1 MQDVYLENQPYAG
14 FRLDV
19 LGLGQH
25 FTGVLESPAVGCYI
39 HFLGVSMRFDL
50 DFAVL
55 VQVMRADK
63 GAGAAEDGIALVIQD
78 TDGLEIGGVYDRSKL
93 V

>member
-1 MQDVYLENQPYAG
+1 M
-14 FRLDV
+14 RC
-19 LGLGQH
+19 H
-25 FTGVLESPAVGCYI
+25 I
-39 HFLGVSMRFDL
+39 HFLGMGMRFDL

-63 GAGAAEDGIALVIQD
+63 GAGAAEDGIALFIQD
-78 TDGLEIGGVYDRSKL
+78 ADGLEIGGVYDRSKL

>member
-1 MQDVYLENQPYAG
+1 MENQPYAG

-25 FTGVLESPAVGCYI
+25 FTGVLEGPAVGCYI
-39 HFLGVSMRFDL
+39 HFLGVGMRFDL

-63 GAGAAEDGIALVIQD
+63 GTGAAEDGIALVIQD

>member
-1 MQDVYLENQPYAG
+1 MENQPYAG

-25 FTGVLESPAVGCYI
+25 FTGVLESPAVRCYI

-55 VQVMRADK
+55 VQVMRAD
-63 GAGAAEDGIALVIQD
+63 
-78 TDGLEIGGVYDRSKL
+78 
-93 V
+93 